1 MIENCLI
8 IRSNRKTISIQ
19 IDLNGQII
27 VRCPRKMRERDVWAF
42 VESKSLWIKKHQ
54 QSKQEQIQLP
64 PFTEEEI
71 EQLRIRTRD
80 LVSERVELFASIM
93 QVSYNRITVRVQRSR
108 WGSCS
113 SKGNLNFN
121 CLLALVPMDV
131 LDYVVVHELAHLK
144 QMNHSKLFWK
154 EVSSVLPEYKTSK
167 RWLKEN
173 GTSLISRI
181 RNKKAPI

>member
-1 MIENCLI
+1 MIDNCLV

-19 IDLNGQII
+19 LDLDGQII
-27 VRCPRKMRERDVWAF
+27 VRCPRKMREKDIWAF

-54 QSKQEQIQLP
+54 SKRIQIQMP

-80 LVSERVELFASIM
+80 LVTERAACFGSM
-93 QVSYNRITVRVQRSR
+93 MKVSYNRITVRVQRSR

-121 CLLALVPMDV
+121 CLLALVPLDV

-144 QMNHSKLFWK
+144 QMNHSERFWA
-154 EVSSVLPEYKTSK
+154 EVASVLPEYKTSK

-173 GTSLISRI
+173 GASLISRI
-181 RNKKAPI
+181 RNRKAPI